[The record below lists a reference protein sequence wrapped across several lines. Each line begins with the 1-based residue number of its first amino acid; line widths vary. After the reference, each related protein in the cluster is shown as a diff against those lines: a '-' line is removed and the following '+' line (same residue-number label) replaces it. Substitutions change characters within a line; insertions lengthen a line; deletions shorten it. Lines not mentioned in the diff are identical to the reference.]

1 MMKKR
6 RLTISTTNNSTSKVT
21 SKVTNKK
28 SLISLMLGMFVLS
41 QPVFA
46 GTNSP
51 VIDQKEAQ
59 QKHRIVQGVKSGELT
74 AKELSRLTKQQRRIY
89 REERRFKADG
99 TFSRRERAK
108 VHYDLARSSHS
119 IYKQKHDRQVQ
130 GHHPRKKMS
139 INKRQNKQARRIA
152 QGVGSGSLTAR
163 ETVRLGKQQVRIQ
176 KQKHRYKADGVFTR
190 KERARVQ
197 HHQNKASKRIYRL
210 KHNNRKRH

>member
-1 MMKKR
+1 MMKKST
-6 RLTISTTNNSTSKVT
+6 LTINTARNGMSKVIP
-21 SKVTNKK
+21 KK
-28 SLISLMLGMFVLS
+28 SIMSLFLGVFVLG

-51 VIDQKEAQ
+51 VIDKKQANQKQ
-59 QKHRIVQGVKSGELT
+59 RIVQGVKSGELT

-99 TFSRRERAK
+99 TFNRRERAK

-130 GHHPRKKMS
+130 GQHPRRNLS
-139 INKRQNKQARRIA
+139 INKRQNTQARRIG
-152 QGVGSGSLTAR
+152 QGVRSGSLTVR

-176 KQKHRYKADGVFTR
+176 KQKRRYKADGVFTR